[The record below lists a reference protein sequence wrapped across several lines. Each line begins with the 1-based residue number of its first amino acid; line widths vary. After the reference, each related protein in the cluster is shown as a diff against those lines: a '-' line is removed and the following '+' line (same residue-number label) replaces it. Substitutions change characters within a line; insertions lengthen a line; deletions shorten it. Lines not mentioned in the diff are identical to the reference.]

1 MFELL
6 IKKIL
11 SILKCYHFHK
21 IYFNSHMRLSLDSI
35 ISIKYIIYYKKY
47 IYIIN
52 EMKISC

>member
-21 IYFNSHMRLSLDSI
+21 IYFHSHMRLYSQFNN
-35 ISIKYIIYYKKY
+35 KVYITYYKKY

-52 EMKISC
+52 GMKISC